1 MACNHHIEVEDE
13 SEMKEKRDWSGR
25 LPRLSKG
32 SEGEDEVARCSRCG
46 QPLDDSDQV
55 MSPSSMA
62 SAERGRRPDRALETE
77 GSHAAPAECRL
88 VVRVP
93 GGSGPISLNKEEVKA
108 CRDLMIGFPCGH
120 LRVELP
126 AAFSDMQADAAGAC
140 DDLSPFANWKIASP
154 GLINRLKLE
163 RKYIWPQLMGSKY
176 GDYISTSI
184 FYSTNVA
191 NGNNDNDVS

>member
-154 GLINRLKLE
+154 DYDQEKMKARIKL
-163 RKYIWPQLMGSKY
+163 WAQAVVLMSAMK
-176 GDYISTSI
+176 SPR
-184 FYSTNVA
+184 
-191 NGNNDNDVS
+191 